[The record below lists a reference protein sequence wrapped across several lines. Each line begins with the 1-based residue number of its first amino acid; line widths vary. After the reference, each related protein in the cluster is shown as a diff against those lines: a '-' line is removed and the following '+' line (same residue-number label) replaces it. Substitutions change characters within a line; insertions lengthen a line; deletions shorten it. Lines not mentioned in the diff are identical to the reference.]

1 MKPQSTNRKIA
12 RWKISKLKDYHKQPM
27 FGDLPEAEL
36 DALAAHMEA
45 NGQQDPI
52 EILPDGTIIAGHQR
66 VLAAKRLGW
75 KEIDAVV
82 RHDLAEAG
90 EAAIESHFI
99 TSNLLRRQLTPLGKV
114 RCIQRLLEI
123 ETEDAGT
130 LAWGTREELKG
141 RVAKSMKLNVRS
153 VNRYLLI
160 LDTPVEIQNA
170 FDHGDIGITEAG
182 AVSYLDDATKAEIA
196 ARIAA
201 GENAKQVVSG
211 YVSKPASPRT
221 YQQSFGRLRR
231 VMHREIP
238 QLSGNVQQLDKRL
251 LPDALPLL
259 KQVREFIDE
268 VIKAAKGVKS
278 VEDTSGI
285 LDGFEFKRRRK

>member
-1 MKPQSTNRKIA
+1 MKPKSTNRKIE
-12 RWKISKLKDYHKQPM
+12 RWKIAKLKDHPKQAM
-27 FGDLPEAEL
+27 FGDLPESEL

-66 VLAAKRLGW
+66 VLAAKKLGW
-75 KEIDAVV
+75 KEIDAII

-141 RVAKSMKLNVRS
+141 RVAKSMKLDIRS

-160 LDTPVEIQNA
+160 LNTPVELQSA
-170 FDHGDIGITEAG
+170 FDRGDIGITEAG
-182 AVSYLDDATKAEIA
+182 AVSYLADRTKAEIA
-196 ARIAA
+196 GRIAA

-231 VMHREIP
+231 AMHREIP
-238 QLSGNVQQLDKRL
+238 QLAGNVKQLDKRL

-268 VIKAAKGVKS
+268 VITAAKGVKS
-278 VEDTSGI
+278 MEDTND
-285 LDGFEFKRRRK
+285 LVKAFELTRRRK